1 MPEYSSGHEALC
13 KEFTR
18 ECVELAMLTTPAV
31 RVEGELVG
39 ALRRE
44 LAPHLSADIEGALW
58 FSGLVGAYGVNGL
71 VLQTDVRRV
80 LGESLTRDPRAEAA
94 WQIIYEC
101 HKSIS
106 PALLS
111 EEIIAWHGMNV
122 AYLEQTLAAPAGNR
136 QPEDT
141 RQSVEEHRQ
150 KLDDELHKVLA
161 TLKDKGRTK
170 GLGQWAR
177 RAVPSFPKAAL
188 TLTPT
193 WAFNLA
199 LSSRGEKT
207 VPIPGQPPFDLFE
220 RGYSGLFDGVRM
232 RQVAVRRSGAELA
245 LGPLSE
251 IPGFCIQV
259 PDTEPCM
266 VRIEWSDSSGSGV
279 ETLQIAGNQTRRISV
294 GYGPVRIHT
303 LDGAVYDPDSNAH
316 LDSTPPEDFFGA
328 WPTKEGT
335 YFRMWAPNADR
346 VIVAT
351 FPGES
356 YEELRPLG
364 DGTWQ
369 GFTADAKIGQEYKLL
384 LATGKHEAWHVDPY
398 ARKLNNT
405 PNGIICD
412 RRPRAQDEFRLPPYD
427 QLVLYEIHIGSF
439 NRRPSDAIGTF
450 HTAAQRLSYLVDLGV
465 NAVLLM
471 PVHTRPTGNSWGF
484 DPSHIFAVTEDFGGP
499 EALRQFILKAHAHG
513 IGVLLQLCLSHAG
526 PENLLWNFDA
536 RQNGEQDNGCYF
548 FPSTAPRSK
557 GAWGPNYNISREEVR
572 RYLRDNVMMWFE
584 EYGIDGI
591 HWDTVNFSVT
601 LSYYPESSPHDEES
615 FKLIREINQEVRS
628 RWPDALITGGAPD
641 GIDWPTENMALT
653 AMWSYS
659 FVNIV
664 RNVLI
669 QPEDPQRDIQA
680 IQGELIHVSNNP
692 FERVLYLESHD
703 DARTRLPEQI
713 DKRHADSYYA
723 RKRSLL
729 GATLLLT
736 APGIP
741 MLFHGQEMLESRAF
755 DSAKWHFD
763 WNQTNSGYVQA
774 FRDLIHLRTDSDG
787 PTGGLSSNQY
797 DTLHENHDA
806 KVLAYSRS
814 DQIVVVLNFGN
825 VYYKSYW
832 LPFPIHGHWQLV
844 FNGDNKKY
852 DPQFKNRYSDVVET
866 SAYKTWEIAG
876 EISLAPYSG
885 VIYVFDQ
892 DSWAKDDSIYK

>member
-80 LGESLTRDPRAEAA
+80 LCESLTCDPRAEAA

-122 AYLEQTLAAPAGNR
+122 AYLEHTLVAPAGNR

-141 RQSVEEHRQ
+141 RQT
-150 KLDDELHKVLA
+150 LDDELHKVLA

-177 RAVPSFPKAAL
+177 RAVPSFPKAAM

-207 VPIPGQPPFDLFE
+207 VPIPGQPPLDLFE

-232 RQVAVRRSGAELA
+232 RQLAVRRSGEELV

-266 VRIEWSDSSGSGV
+266 VRIEWSDSSGTGV
-279 ETLQIAGNQTRRISV
+279 ETLQITGNQTRRISV

-303 LDGAVYDPDSNAH
+303 LDGAVYDPDSNAD
-316 LDSTPPEDFFGA
+316 LDSTPPEEFFGA
-328 WPTKEGT
+328 WPTNKGT
-335 YFRMWAPNADR
+335 YFRVWAPNADR
-346 VIVAT
+346 VIVVT

-356 YEELRPLG
+356 HEELRHLG

-398 ARKLNNT
+398 ARKLNNNQ
-405 PNGIICD
+405 NGIICD
-412 RRPRAQDEFRLPPYD
+412 RRPRVEDEFRLSPHE
-427 QLVLYEIHIGSF
+427 QLVLYELHIGSF
-439 NRRPSDAIGTF
+439 NRRTPDAIGTF

-471 PVHTRPTGNSWGF
+471 PVHTRPSGDSWGF
-484 DPSHIFAVTEDFGGP
+484 DPSHIFAVTEEFGGP

-526 PENLLWNFDA
+526 PETLLWNFDA
-536 RQNGEQDNGCYF
+536 QQDDEQDNGCYF
-548 FPSTAPRSK
+548 FPSTDPRSK
-557 GAWGPNYNISREEVR
+557 GPWGPTYNISREEVK

-584 EYGIDGI
+584 EFPCCFTDRRCWKAAPLILQNGTSIG
-591 HWDTVNFSVT
+591 TRPTPVT
-601 LSYYPESSPHDEES
+601 CKPSATSSTSE
-615 FKLIREINQEVRS
+615 R
-628 RWPDALITGGAPD
+628 
-641 GIDWPTENMALT
+641 T
-653 AMWSYS
+653 AMGRPVDYRATNTTRYTKTTMQKSLPTAEAIKSWLYS
-659 FVNIV
+659 TLETFTTSPI
-664 RNVLI
+664 
-669 QPEDPQRDIQA
+669 
-680 IQGELIHVSNNP
+680 G
-692 FERVLYLESHD
+692 YLS
-703 DARTRLPEQI
+703 RFMVIGSCSLVVTTRSTILNL
-713 DKRHADSYYA
+713 K
-723 RKRSLL
+723 
-729 GATLLLT
+729 T
-736 APGIP
+736 GIP
-741 MLFHGQEMLESRAF
+741 MLSKR
-755 DSAKWHFD
+755 
-763 WNQTNSGYVQA
+763 T
-774 FRDLIHLRTDSDG
+774 LIKLGRSQGKSIWRHI
-787 PTGGLSSNQY
+787 PELSMCSTRIRGRKMILSINNEE
-797 DTLHENHDA
+797 L
-806 KVLAYSRS
+806 
-814 DQIVVVLNFGN
+814 LN
-825 VYYKSYW
+825 Y
-832 LPFPIHGHWQLV
+832 
-844 FNGDNKKY
+844 
-852 DPQFKNRYSDVVET
+852 
-866 SAYKTWEIAG
+866 G
-876 EISLAPYSG
+876 E
-885 VIYVFDQ
+885 
-892 DSWAKDDSIYK
+892 